1 MNEKKRRRSDSSKT
15 DWGKE
20 TFIKKNAP
28 YEEKIRHLE
37 LNIESLRSH
46 IRLAEE
52 MLERHFRDKKELP
65 WEIDLILRLMR
76 TDDGVSPWDWQDRDL
91 VTDVVNDN
99 LIKNVTEL
107 YNYLQGKQIPSGF
120 CEGFLMPQLSEDMA
134 WKIIYV
140 LQEGL
145 RIIPDHIE
153 RCDNCGDIFDTDC
166 GGRYSE
172 LEGKYYC
179 DGCINKG
186 ETEEC
191 DGCGKEVW
199 RNQAWDED
207 EGFYL
212 CEECKRKCSG
222 GEDSEAE

>member
-1 MNEKKRRRSDSSKT
+1 MNEEKGRRSDSSKT

-20 TFIKKNAP
+20 AFIKKNAP

-37 LNIESLRSH
+37 REIESLRSH

-52 MLERHFRDKKELP
+52 MLERHFRDKKKRP
-65 WEIDLILRLMR
+65 YEIDWILRLMR
-76 TDDGVSPWDWQDRDL
+76 TDDGVSPWNWQDRDA
-91 VTDVVNDN
+91 VTSMVSDN
-99 LIKNVTEL
+99 LIENVSEL
-107 YNYLQGKQIPSGF
+107 YNYLQGKQRPSGF
-120 CEGFLMPQLSEDMA
+120 GEGLLMPQLSEDMA
-134 WKIIYV
+134 WEIIYV

-153 RCDNCGDIFDTDC
+153 RCDNCGTLYNTDS

-172 LEGKYYC
+172 LEGKCYC
-179 DGCINKG
+179 
-186 ETEEC
+186 EC
-191 DGCGKEVW
+191 CLDRSEVTFCGICGTDVW
-199 RNQAWDED
+199 KDKSYDED
-207 EGFYL
+207 SGDYL